1 MTDLH
6 AMQRAMRSMR
16 RAALGRGVAAVLDI
30 GSSKVACFVLRLD
43 DEAGRASNADHAPT
57 TRVRRRPGP
66 TAARIPAPALA
77 LSARPGGAGP
87 MAGQARVRVI
97 GAAATRSR
105 GVRSGEIATMRE
117 TEAAIR
123 TVVQQAEA
131 AAGERIDHVIA
142 CLAGADPRS
151 YGLSGAVMV
160 RGEVSE
166 ADVARVMAACAPPE
180 LAAELG
186 PGRHVLHAQ
195 PVHFA
200 LDHRAGLADP
210 RGQVG
215 QRLLCDMHLMSVEA
229 RAARDLAACV
239 KRCDLELA
247 GLTSSAHAAGLSA
260 LVEDEQELGAACL
273 DLGGGATSASIFVR
287 GHMVFGGSVAMGG
300 DHVTRDVH
308 KGLQVSLGT
317 AERIKCVHG
326 GLLATG
332 LDDRTAIALGGET
345 GDWETDRRA
354 VSRAELIGIM
364 RPRVEEILEEARAM
378 LDAGGLDALPS
389 RKVVL
394 TGGASQVPG
403 LDALASRILG
413 AQVRLGRP
421 LRLRGVPQSHTG
433 PAFASLTGLCLEAAH
448 PQDEWWDF
456 AAPDEHR
463 AGLGIGRA
471 VRWLRANW

>member
-1 MTDLH
+1 M
-6 AMQRAMRSMR
+6 
-16 RAALGRGVAAVLDI
+16 
-30 GSSKVACFVLRLD
+30 
-43 DEAGRASNADHAPT
+43 
-57 TRVRRRPGP
+57 
-66 TAARIPAPALA
+66 
-77 LSARPGGAGP
+77 
-87 MAGQARVRVI
+87 RVI

-105 GVRSGEIATMRE
+105 GVAAGEIATMRE

-151 YGLSGAVMV
+151 YALSGVVMV
-160 RGEVSE
+160 KGEVTE
-166 ADVARVMAACAPPE
+166 ADVARAMAACAPPD
-180 LAAELG
+180 LG
-186 PGRHVLHAQ
+186 PGRQVLHAQ

-215 QRLLCDMHLMSVEA
+215 QRLFCDMHLMSVEA
-229 RAARDLAACV
+229 RAARDLVTCV

-247 GLTSSAHAAGLSA
+247 GLTSAAHASGLAA
-260 LVEDEQELGAACL
+260 LVEDEQELGCACL

-287 GHMVFGGSVAMGG
+287 GHMVYGGSLAMGG

-308 KGLQVSLGT
+308 KGLQIPLGT

-326 GLLATG
+326 GVLATG
-332 LDDRTAIALGGET
+332 LDDRTMIPLGGRT

-364 RPRVEEILEEARAM
+364 RPRVEEILEEARMM
-378 LDAGGLDALPS
+378 LDAAGLDALPS

-403 LDALASRILG
+403 LDALAGRILG

-456 AAPDEHR
+456 AQPDER
-463 AGLGIGRA
+463 RSGLGIGRA